1 MHKNFY
7 EKRRKKIR
15 MRSEVLSELAE
26 KGDRV
31 RERRAI
37 IRVDEDKNQN
47 LFGARISR
55 IFAVFFL
62 TNDLVLFV

>member
-1 MHKNFY
+1 
-7 EKRRKKIR
+7 